1 MSIVIE
7 HLNYVYMQ
15 GGPYETRA
23 LDDVSLTIHDGEFIG
38 LIGHTGSGKSTLVQH
53 LNGLILPTSGKI
65 TVDGM
70 DLAEKGTDRR
80 AIRRRVGLVFQYPEN
95 QLFEETVAK
104 DIAFGPKNLGLDE
117 EEIDRRV
124 RTAMRRVAL
133 DYDKLA
139 QRSVFEL
146 SGGQMRR
153 VAIAG
158 VLAMEPQT
166 LVLDEPCAGLD
177 PRGREEIL
185 GLISDLHR
193 ESGATIV
200 MVSHSMDDVAAL
212 AERVIVMN
220 HGKVAMDGTPREIF
234 SRGEELRA
242 IGLDVPQA
250 VELAQKLREKG
261 FDVPEGIYKIEEV
274 RAAVEAIVGREAAM
288 LNDITLGQYFPGNS
302 VIHRMD
308 PRMKLILTILYIVG
322 VFIVANLPGYAIALA
337 FLYIVVRISGI
348 KFSYLAKGVKP
359 LRFIII
365 FTFILNLFFVQG
377 ETPIFT
383 LGFFTLTKEALNN
396 AIYFAL
402 RLVFLVMGTSVL
414 TLTTSPVQLTDGLE
428 RIMHPLEKIHFPAHE
443 LAMMMTIA
451 LRFIP
456 TLLEE
461 TDKIHEGADGARRGF

>member
-15 GGPYETRA
+15 GGPYETKA
-23 LDDVSLTIHDGEFIG
+23 LNDVSLTINDGEFIG

-53 LNGLILPTSGKI
+53 LNGLIMPSSGRVL
-65 TVDGM
+65 VDGL
-70 DLAEKGTDRR
+70 DLADKNTDRR

-117 EEIDRRV
+117 AEIDRRV

-133 DYDKLA
+133 DYDRIA
-139 QRSVFEL
+139 ERSVFEL

-220 HGKVAMDGTPREIF
+220 HGSVVMDGTPREVF
-234 SRGEELRA
+234 AKGEELRA

-261 FDVPEGIYKIEEV
+261 FDIPEGIYRMDEI
-274 RAAVEAIVGREAAM
+274 RAAVEAVIGKGGRHA
-288 LNDITLGQYFPGNS
+288 
-302 VIHRMD
+302 
-308 PRMKLILTILYIVG
+308 
-322 VFIVANLPGYAIALA
+322 
-337 FLYIVVRISGI
+337 
-348 KFSYLAKGVKP
+348 
-359 LRFIII
+359 
-365 FTFILNLFFVQG
+365 
-377 ETPIFT
+377 
-383 LGFFTLTKEALNN
+383 
-396 AIYFAL
+396 
-402 RLVFLVMGTSVL
+402 
-414 TLTTSPVQLTDGLE
+414 
-428 RIMHPLEKIHFPAHE
+428 
-443 LAMMMTIA
+443 
-451 LRFIP
+451 
-456 TLLEE
+456 
-461 TDKIHEGADGARRGF
+461 